1 MIQKKTEQISTGP
14 IYNLR
19 NTNNSEAENQNL
31 SEALRI
37 SEEKFQKVFENDSL
51 GIAVTDEKGKFISV
65 NRRWLE
71 IFGYRHEDVLDENNF
86 DLLFAEKKYYYDFV
100 NKLKTGE
107 VENFSI
113 RDEFLT
119 RDGEKIPCSLKISPL
134 FENGNISFLQ
144 TVSVSEKMNSDSLFV
159 KNQFKFLNTLINSIP
174 NPVYYVNTHGIF
186 LGCNRAF
193 AEFSGS
199 ESENLFGRS
208 IFDLAP
214 LEIAQKE
221 RESDL
226 QLINAHNS
234 VCYEAQYPSKG
245 KLIDVLISKSIFYNN
260 DGTVAGILSV
270 LIDIS
275 ERVKAENALKL
286 SEQKLKEV
294 NIAKDK
300 FFSIISHNL
309 KNPFTAL
316 LGFSEMLI
324 EDFEELSD
332 EDKLSFLSEI
342 KNSSR
347 FAFSLL
353 ENLLQWSRLELGKLK
368 SSPEFIQLK
377 PIAEE
382 IINDFSTKIAD
393 KNITLHKEIS
403 DSIIVRADLNMM
415 KSIIMN
421 LISNAVKFVGES
433 GVIKIS
439 AKHNG
444 SCVIFEVLDNGPG
457 LSQKVLDNLFKIDSH
472 QSSNGNSNEK
482 GTGLGLIITKRF
494 IEINNGTIKIENNPE
509 AKGAKAEVR
518 FAAG

>member
-1 MIQKKTEQISTGP
+1 MIQKKSEQISDNK
-14 IYNLR
+14 IYDLQHTNV
-19 NTNNSEAENQNL
+19 NTETENQNL
-31 SEALRI
+31 SAALRV

-51 GIAVTDEKGKFISV
+51 GIALTDEKGKFISV
-65 NRRWLE
+65 NGRWLD
-71 IFGYRHEDVLDENNF
+71 IFSYRREDIYNENNF
-86 DLLFAEKKYYYDFV
+86 ALLFNGKKYYYDFL

-107 VENFSI
+107 VETFRIS
-113 RDEFLT
+113 DEFT
-119 RDGEKIPCSLKISPL
+119 KSDGEKIYCDLKISPL
-134 FENGNISFLQ
+134 FEEEKISFLQ
-144 TVSVSEKMNSDSLFV
+144 TVNVSDKMNYDSVFI

-193 AEFSGS
+193 SEFSGT

-208 IFDLAP
+208 VFDLAP
-214 LEIAQKE
+214 LEIAQRE

-226 QLINAHNS
+226 KLINVHGS
-234 VCYEAQYPSKG
+234 VCYEAQYPSNG
-245 KLIDVLISKSIFYNN
+245 KLVDVLISKSIFYNN
-260 DGTVAGILSV
+260 DGSVAGILSV

-286 SEQKLKEV
+286 SEQKLIEV
-294 NIAKDK
+294 NISKDK

-324 EDFEELSD
+324 EDFHELTD
-332 EDKLSFLSEI
+332 EDKLSFLTEI

-368 SSPEFIQLK
+368 CSPEYIQLK

-382 IINDFSTKIAD
+382 IIEDFKTKIVD
-393 KNITLHKEIS
+393 KKITLDTDIPGS
-403 DSIIVRADLNMM
+403 VIVRADLNMM

-433 GVIKIS
+433 GIIKIA
-439 AKHNG
+439 AKRDADHI
-444 SCVIFEVLDNGPG
+444 IFEVLDNGPG
-457 LSQKVLDNLFKIDSH
+457 LSQKTLDNLYKIDSH

-482 GTGLGLIITKRF
+482 GTGLGLIITKKF
-494 IEINNGTIKIENNPE
+494 IEMNNGTISVENNSD
-509 AKGAKAEVR
+509 KGAKASVK
-518 FAAG
+518 FIAG